1 MADLAERDG
10 PARLAEAAGAV
21 DVLVANAAL
30 PASGRLEDFDP
41 DEIDRSIDVNL
52 RAPIQLTRALLPGM
66 LERGRGH
73 VVLVSSL
80 SGKVASPRSGLYSA
94 TKFGLRGFA
103 AGLRED
109 VEPLGIGVTVVFPG
123 FVSDAGFF
131 AESGVKLP
139 RWVGTRT
146 PEQVADGVVRGI
158 ERERAEVD
166 VAPLS
171 LRSARACRSWRRS
184 RPRASSGGSAR
195 SGSPTG
201 LRTPSATSAD
211 GRESFRFPYADVV
224 TMGTMKTRGS
234 MGIRLAVLGAVAVV
248 AVLAAVVIAG
258 GGSKT
263 AGTKTTSGDTSAL
276 KGIPQSGLVARLAEG
291 AGDDRGVRR
300 PPVPVLRGVPPERLP
315 VDPRPLRAHREG
327 AARAAAAALP
337 RSRLRPARPRGR
349 GRGGT
354 EPHVAVRGPRLRPPG
369 PGELGLRDERL
380 HQQAHARRRA

>member
-1 MADLAERDG
+1 MRLPGARALVTGATGGIGGAIARALHAHGATVVLSGRREELLEELGSALGDRAEAAPADLAEPDG
-10 PARLAEAAGAV
+10 PARLAAAAGAV

-30 PASGRLEDFDP
+30 PASGRLEDFDSE
-41 DEIDRSIDVNL
+41 EIDRSIAVNL

-80 SGKVASPRSGLYSA
+80 SGKVASPRSALYSA

-139 RWVGTRT
+139 RWVATRT

-171 LRSARACRSWRRS
+171 LRI
-184 RPRASSGGSAR
+184 
-195 SGSPTG
+195 
-201 LRTPSATSAD
+201 
-211 GRESFRFPYADVV
+211 
-224 TMGTMKTRGS
+224 GTRIS
-234 MGIRLAVLGAVAVV
+234 EL
-248 AVLAAVVIAG
+248 
-258 GGSKT
+258 
-263 AGTKTTSGDTSAL
+263 
-276 KGIPQSGLVARLAEG
+276 
-291 AGDDRGVRR
+291 
-300 PPVPVLRGVPPERLP
+300 VPVT
-315 VDPRPLRAHREG
+315 
-327 AARAAAAALP
+327 AARVQ
-337 RSRLRPARPRGR
+337 RRLGSERIADQL
-349 GRGGT
+349 
-354 EPHVAVRGPRLRPPG
+354 ADAQ
-369 PGELGLRDERL
+369 RDKR
-380 HQQAHARRRA
+380 

>member
-1 MADLAERDG
+1 MTGATGGIGGAIARALHAHGATVVLSGRREELLEELRGSLGDRAETAPADLSDHGG

-30 PASGRLEDFDP
+30 PASGRVEDFEP

-66 LERGRGH
+66 LERRRGH

-146 PEQVADGVVRGI
+146 PEQVASAVVRGV

-166 VAPLS
+166 VAPL
-171 LRSARACRSWRRS
+171 
-184 RPRASSGGSAR
+184 
-195 SGSPTG
+195 G
-201 LRTPSATSAD
+201 LR
-211 GRESFRFPYADVV
+211 V
-224 TMGTMKTRGS
+224 GT
-234 MGIRLAVLGAVAVV
+234 RLSEL
-248 AVLAAVVIAG
+248 
-258 GGSKT
+258 
-263 AGTKTTSGDTSAL
+263 
-276 KGIPQSGLVARLAEG
+276 
-291 AGDDRGVRR
+291 
-300 PPVPVLRGVPPERLP
+300 VPVT
-315 VDPRPLRAHREG
+315 
-327 AARAAAAALP
+327 AARVQRKLGSERIADAL
-337 RSRLRPARPRGR
+337 SDAQ
-349 GRGGT
+349 
-354 EPHVAVRGPRLRPPG
+354 
-369 PGELGLRDERL
+369 RDKR
-380 HQQAHARRRA
+380 